1 MTTLIYRECEFA
13 ACDSKWSID
22 GVWQRYIVEKKAI
35 TISYQ
40 GKEVLCFM
48 AGDHVM
54 IALMQALQLK
64 VITPDQYASLQ
75 ILYLDI
81 ENYTFDMVMLDKQS
95 GEVINT
101 SNKNPVRVK
110 GKPIAYS
117 LDSTGGEFALECLY
131 YAERKLKKKRRNR
144 TYSTSPCGCKVAS
157 AVRYACRRDIYS
169 DGKIYKSI
177 WDGNGLIYNN
187 IPLSNQ
193 VAIRR
198 YCQNLQKTLVS
209 IHEIYKER
217 ISMRKHAPLNPA
229 ASLST
234 ASRPKKAQGTPTAN
248 NGKNNQMTTSRAIS
262 YALLFS
268 E

>member
-1 MTTLIYRECEFA
+1 
-13 ACDSKWSID
+13 
-22 GVWQRYIVEKKAI
+22 
-35 TISYQ
+35 
-40 GKEVLCFM
+40 
-48 AGDHVM
+48 M

-64 VITPDQYASLQ
+64 VITPDQYASLN

-81 ENYTFDMVMLDKQS
+81 EDYSFDMVMLDKSS
-95 GEVINT
+95 GEVVNT
-101 SNKNPVRVK
+101 SHKTPVCIQ
-110 GKPIAYS
+110 GKPVAYS

-131 YAERKLKKKRRNR
+131 YAERKLKKKRRDR

-169 DGKIYKSI
+169 DGKVYKSI
-177 WDGNGLIYNN
+177 WDSNGLMYSN

-193 VAIRR
+193 VAVNR
-198 YCQNLQKTLVS
+198 YRQNLQKTLVH
-209 IHEIYKER
+209 IHDIYEER
-217 ISMRKHAPLNPA
+217 INMRKHAPLNPA

-234 ASRPKKAQGTPTAN
+234 ASRPKSAQKKPSAN
-248 NGKNNQMTTSRAIS
+248 NGKNNQMTTSRVIS